1 MQKYLSLLSI
11 SWKNGLVY
19 RTSILMWRV
28 RQFLGTL
35 MALSVW
41 MVIFAANGQFGNYNR
56 SEMITYIF
64 LVALLQNIILSSALN
79 GLASTVYSGKL
90 SHEMLKPLNLFY
102 FFGIQ
107 EVADKAKNVAFI
119 ILESVLLFMIYKPE
133 VVIPSLAIIL
143 MVALLVIM
151 GTLLNFFISL
161 LFGSLGFWSP
171 DTWAPRFLF
180 FMFVEFTAGRMF
192 PLDILP
198 EVFQKVLF
206 FTPFPY
212 LSFVQT
218 QLFLGRIS
226 LAESWLHLVILGAWL
241 GFLGLLTKVIWQ
253 NGLKDYSAAGQ

>member
-19 RTSILMWRV
+19 RTSLLMWRV
-28 RQFLGTL
+28 RQLLGTL

-41 MVIFAANGQFGNYNR
+41 TVIFGANGQFGNYNR

-79 GLASTVYSGKL
+79 ALASTVYSGKI
-90 SHEMLKPLNLFY
+90 SHELLKPLNLFY

-119 ILESVLLFMIYKPE
+119 ILESVLLFVVFKPE
-133 VVIPSLAIIL
+133 VVIPSLLVIA
-143 MVALLVIM
+143 MVAVLVVM

-198 EVFQKVLF
+198 DIFQKILY

-226 LAESWLHLVILGAWL
+226 LAESWIHLVILGAWL
-241 GFLGLLTKVIWQ
+241 GFLGLLSKVIWKH
-253 NGLKDYSAAGQ
+253 GLKDYSAAGQ